1 MTAGAGPTG
10 LLPLSWTGLIE
21 SFSGQDSRVTFC
33 TGTVGGSYD
42 IVLGAF
48 DDLGPDISQC
58 DANIGAVTRPPL
70 ADIDFHGATRA
81 DIVLAAFAVDAI
93 ELLTGPRRA
102 ALRAC
107 GAPGCVLLFL
117 KDHPRKEWCSAA
129 CGNRAR
135 QARHY
140 ARTRDRSVRD

>member
-10 LLPLSWTGLIE
+10 LLPLTWTGLIE

-58 DANIGAVTRPPL
+58 DANIGAVTR
-70 ADIDFHGATRA
+70 ATA
-81 DIVLAAFAVDAI
+81 QAHDA
-93 ELLTGPRRA
+93 E
-102 ALRAC
+102 
-107 GAPGCVLLFL
+107 
-117 KDHPRKEWCSAA
+117 
-129 CGNRAR
+129 
-135 QARHY
+135 
-140 ARTRDRSVRD
+140 